1 MCLFDIYISF
11 LYQFSIY
18 YISRYLAIQYPIQKS
33 TVTHATDTKTIIT
46 PNGALILYYLYV
58 IFLYNTTMFIMLHY
72 YLCYIIIYVTL
83 LFMLH
88 YDEYDIIKNYTCIC
102 CIEGPNFFCSH

>member
-83 LFMLH
+83 
-88 YDEYDIIKNYTCIC
+88 
-102 CIEGPNFFCSH
+102 